1 MTSEPR
7 LTASGANALLTD
19 DDAEMNVTSTS
30 LNESGVASCTF
41 NSVFAYGS
49 CLPCERLDA
58 NARIFSGGWL
68 RSARSSK
75 ATVPT
80 APVAPTIAI
89 LRLDD
94 DDDCIVVFFRVDI
107 VWLVTCTVSCVLDV
121 GLADISMLKS

>member
-1 MTSEPR
+1 MTSDPR

-19 DDAEMNVTSTS
+19 EDAEMNVTSTS

-41 NSVFAYGS
+41 NSVFAYGIR
-49 CLPCERLDA
+49 LPCERLDA
-58 NARIFSGGWL
+58 SARIFSGGWL
-68 RSARSSK
+68 RSASSSN

-94 DDDCIVVFFRVDI
+94 DDGCIVLF
-107 VWLVTCTVSCVLDV
+107 WLGRCSLVGYMHGFMCVRCWFSGYV
-121 GLADISMLKS
+121 NV

>member
-1 MTSEPR
+1 MTREPR
-7 LTASGANALLTD
+7 LTASGANDLLTD
-19 DDAEMNVTSTS
+19 EDAEMNVTSTS

-41 NSVFAYGS
+41 NSVFAYGI
-49 CLPCERLDA
+49 CLPCERLEA

-68 RSARSSK
+68 RSASSAN

-94 DDDCIVVFFRVDI
+94 DDDCIVLF
-107 VWLVTCTVSCVLDV
+107 WLGRCSLVGYMHGFMFVSCWFSEYVNV
-121 GLADISMLKS
+121 